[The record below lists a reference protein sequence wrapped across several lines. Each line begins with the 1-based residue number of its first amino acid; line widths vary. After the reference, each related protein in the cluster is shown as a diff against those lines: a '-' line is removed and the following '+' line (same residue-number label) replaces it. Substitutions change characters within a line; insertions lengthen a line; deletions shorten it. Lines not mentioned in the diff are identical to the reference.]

1 MISKKVI
8 IIGLLSVNTGLF
20 AQAGNV
26 GINTTTPGTTLDV
39 NGAITNR
46 ETAVAVASN
55 AVTVPANVSQVQL
68 TGAATATVT
77 ITAPAA
83 PNAGQRLVI
92 FNNTTGGF
100 GATLNGVTIPNGKAL
115 EFVYSNSGWR
125 ATDGGAVG
133 TAGVNIY
140 NTDGSLNGNRTVSQG
155 ANTLTFT
162 GNQVNAFS
170 VDGNTLSVDA
180 ANHRIGIGTSTPDT
194 PLTVQT
200 PDNNFGFNHTNG
212 TISLKSYIGGGKGF
226 FGTTTP
232 NDLYLVTNNTNQATI
247 TSAGNFGI
255 RTSTPDHTLDVNG
268 NVRFRSVAS
277 VTSAA
282 NSGILLA
289 DGGGAVSQISTN
301 DFVGSLKIP
310 SNIFNAEQTTNISTN
325 LPGNLTENTVVFGT
339 VNINAAGGGTWNA
352 ANNTYT
358 VAKAGI
364 YQIIAGVQLGN
375 VDTNSNYGLYIK
387 AGSTN
392 WPFAGLRQ
400 TGSLMVFAGTY
411 VKLLAAGDVIYCYS
425 QTNAGGPSYRQNTAF
440 MHIVYTP
447 L

>member
-1 MISKKVI
+1 MILKKI
-8 IIGLLSVNTGLF
+8 SLIGLLSVNIGLF

-46 ETAVAVASN
+46 ETTVAVSGN

-68 TGAATATVT
+68 TGAATAAVT

-100 GATLNGVTIPNGKAL
+100 GASLNGVTIPNGKAL
-115 EFVYSNSGWR
+115 EYVYSNSGWR
-125 ATDGGAVG
+125 STDGGAVG
-133 TAGVNIY
+133 AAGVNIY
-140 NTDGSLNGNRTVSQG
+140 NTDGSLTNNRTVSQG

-200 PDNNFGFNHTNG
+200 PDNNFGIRHTNG
-212 TISLKSYIGGGKGF
+212 TISLKSYIGGGKAY

-255 RTSTPDHTLDVNG
+255 RTNAPDHTLDVNG

-277 VTSAA
+277 VTSAD

-289 DGGGAVSQISTN
+289 DGVGAVSQISTN

-310 SNIFNAEQTTNISTN
+310 ANLFNAEQTTNISTD
-325 LPGNLTENTVVFGT
+325 LPGNLAKNTVVFGT
-339 VNINAAGGGTWNA
+339 VNLNAAGGGTWNA

-358 VAKAGI
+358 VSKAGI
-364 YQIIAGVQLGN
+364 YQITAGVELAN
-375 VDTNSNYGLYIK
+375 VTTTNYGLYISAGPRNWTIAGNPQ
-387 AGSTN
+387 AGSI
-392 WPFAGLRQ
+392 
-400 TGSLMVFAGTY
+400 MVFAGTY
-411 VKLLAAGDVIYCYS
+411 VKLLAVGDIIYCYTQS
-425 QTNAGGPSYRQNTAF
+425 GNTTTYRQNTAF